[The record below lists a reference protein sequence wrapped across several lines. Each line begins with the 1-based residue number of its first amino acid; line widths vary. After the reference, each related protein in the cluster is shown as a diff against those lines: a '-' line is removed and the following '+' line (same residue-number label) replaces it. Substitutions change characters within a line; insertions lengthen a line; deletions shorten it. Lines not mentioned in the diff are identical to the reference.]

1 VCVTVVDNNST
12 DATREV
18 VKASMPAFG
27 GRLRYL
33 FEKNQGKSWAL
44 NSGIAATSGDY

>member
-1 VCVTVVDNNST
+1 MCVTVVDNNSK

-18 VKASMPAFG
+18 VESNMPAFE

-44 NSGIAATSGDY
+44 NLGIAATSGDL